1 MLVTK
6 LILVNNKEIKKMI
19 CSSEIIVNIVKLLI
33 IKQKNKEVKQK
44 KNICISVVLIF
55 LKYF

>member
-44 KNICISVVLIF
+44 KLFVVQKLLSI
-55 LKYF
+55 L

>member
-19 CSSEIIVNIVKLLI
+19 CSSEIIVNIVKLPI
-33 IKQKNKEVKQK
+33 IKQKNTEVKQK

-55 LKYF
+55 